1 MMTFLTECLSIG
13 LDLDVHLTGAGGGHR
28 LLIPLAMAM
37 TMTLLSPVAVTKD
50 DEADDVDEQTHP
62 AHNQDH
68 LWVMD
73 LLRLDESLESL
84 DCDGEAE
91 GEQEHGVDQ
100 GPDHLCPGE
109 AECVRVTLPRA
120 QPENQHRS

>member
-1 MMTFLTECLSIG
+1 MCI

-28 LLIPLAMAM
+28 LLVLLVMAVTMPLPA
-37 TMTLLSPVAVTKD
+37 PVTVTKD
-50 DEADDVDEQTHP
+50 DEADDVDEETHP

-100 GPDHLCPGE
+100 GPDHLGPGV
-109 AECVRVTLPRA
+109 AEGVCFTLP
-120 QPENQHRS
+120 